1 MVVPLPE
8 VIALSPL
15 KKHLI
20 LNTLAASDWLHIATF
35 ISMPAQFAISMSILH

>member
-15 KKHLI
+15 KKLLI
-20 LNTLAASDWLHIATF
+20 LNTLAATDWLHVATF
-35 ISMPAQFAISMSILH
+35 ILAPVQFVISMSILH